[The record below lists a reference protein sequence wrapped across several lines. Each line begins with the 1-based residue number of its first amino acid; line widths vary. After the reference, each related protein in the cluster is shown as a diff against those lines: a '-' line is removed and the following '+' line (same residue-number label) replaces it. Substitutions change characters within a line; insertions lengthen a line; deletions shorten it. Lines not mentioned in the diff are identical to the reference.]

1 MAKKK
6 ADLAPSTNILD
17 YPNSMSQYE
26 KESLAAEA
34 ALREHMA
41 RNACRDI
48 IWMDARSV
56 HDSAGAKQVNE

>member
-1 MAKKK
+1 MNLRGYTTPMAKKK

-34 ALREHMA
+34 KLAAERKLNKET
-41 RNACRDI
+41 
-48 IWMDARSV
+48 
-56 HDSAGAKQVNE
+56 AKPAIEGKRQ

>member
-6 ADLAPSTNILD
+6 ADLAPSTNILV

-34 ALREHMA
+34 RLAAERKL
-41 RNACRDI
+41 NKKT
-48 IWMDARSV
+48 
-56 HDSAGAKQVNE
+56 AKPAIEGKRQ

>member
-34 ALREHMA
+34 KLAAERKTKKRPEAPLKPEAL
-41 RNACRDI
+41 
-48 IWMDARSV
+48 
-56 HDSAGAKQVNE
+56 